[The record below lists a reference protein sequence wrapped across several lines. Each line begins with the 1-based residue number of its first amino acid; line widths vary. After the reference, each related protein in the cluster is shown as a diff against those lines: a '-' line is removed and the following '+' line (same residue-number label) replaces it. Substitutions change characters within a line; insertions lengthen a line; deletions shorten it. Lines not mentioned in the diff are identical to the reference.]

1 MEKICANCRHCGEN
15 SCVENQVDNMS
26 CFLPIN
32 ILPQYKKG
40 KKLQC
45 GKGNSFSLAE
55 LRLIKEKQEGV
66 IPCYTTDD
74 IIAYAKD
81 IRDWLEK
88 NGRELPVL
96 TKEEK
101 KKIKRLTDRNY
112 DLFIRK
118 QRGARHIK
126 NKRQI

>member
-32 ILPQYKKG
+32 ILPQYKN
-40 KKLQC
+40 KKLNIV
-45 GKGNSFSLAE
+45 KGNAFSLAE

-74 IIAYAKD
+74 IIAYAMD

-88 NGRELPVL
+88 HGREVKKL
-96 TKEEK
+96 TMEEK
-101 KKIKRLTDRNY
+101 KKIKAEGNKYYYNLRLE
-112 DLFIRK
+112 K

-126 NKRQI
+126 NRRQI